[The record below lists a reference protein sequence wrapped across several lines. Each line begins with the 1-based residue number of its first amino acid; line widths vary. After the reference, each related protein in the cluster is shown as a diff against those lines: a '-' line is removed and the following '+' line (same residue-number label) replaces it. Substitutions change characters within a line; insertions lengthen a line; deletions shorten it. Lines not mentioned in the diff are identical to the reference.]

1 MYKFILY
8 ITVCLFY
15 TCRSKGW
22 LEWRDIGERKAMGK
36 QCRRKSK
43 EHGGKERHRDDQVE
57 SQKRRERGAQ
67 LAQTTVSDG
76 CVHVYT
82 LYTYN
87 MYKL

>member
-1 MYKFILY
+1 MK
-8 ITVCLFY
+8 
-15 TCRSKGW
+15 
-22 LEWRDIGERKAMGK
+22 ERQWESNAGGRVKK
-36 QCRRKSK
+36 
-43 EHGGKERHRDDQVE
+43 HGGKERHRDDQVE